1 MRSQLPPAMIPAPL
15 EPSEPG
21 SRPRAPRP
29 ARSTR
34 RPKPLIHVQVDDPY
48 AAEVD
53 SRSLKEAVAAALEA
67 EGRPGVEATVVV
79 TGDETV
85 ADLNARFRGVD
96 GPTDVLSF
104 PAQEPVGGFVA
115 APGAANYLGD
125 IVIALPYTRRQ
136 AAELGR
142 SLAAELRLLAVHGAL
157 HLLGYDHDQ
166 PDDEA
171 VMWARQDAV
180 LGRMANSK

>member
-1 MRSQLPPAMIPAPL
+1 MTPAPP

-34 RPKPLIHVQVDDPY
+34 RPRTQVHVQVDDPY
-48 AAEVD
+48 VAEVD
-53 SRSLKEAVAAALEA
+53 ARSLKEVVVATLLA
-67 EGRPGVEATVVV
+67 EGRPGVEVTVVI
-79 TGDETV
+79 TGDEAV
-85 ADLNARFRGVD
+85 AGLNARFCGVD

-104 PAQEPVGGFVA
+104 PAQEPAGGFVA
-115 APGAANYLGD
+115 APGAASYLGD

-142 SLAAELRLLAVHGAL
+142 SLADELRLLAVHGAL
-157 HLLGYDHDQ
+157 HLLGYDHAQ

-171 VMWARQDAV
+171 AMWARQDAV
-180 LGRMANSK
+180 LGRRANSKWQIANSK